1 MQAANTVLDR
11 AERAGRQVALLPTAP
26 DESGTSPHTVA
37 PLPAADVRPRLAA
50 LHPEPW
56 PPDRTAV
63 AAALRDWH
71 EAATAVV
78 YLGDGLTHGEDF
90 AAFAGALADAGSV
103 TELRS
108 AAPPARLLLPPR
120 AEADQLVAQVEQA
133 PQPLAGAATVLAQ
146 SGDGRTLARVP
157 IDLPAGARNGSAG
170 IVLPPELR
178 NRLNRLVLEG
188 PPTAA
193 SVVLLDERW
202 RRRPVGMIAGDL
214 ATADVPFSGP
224 LYYLRRALT
233 PYTEVHEGD
242 LATLLRSDL
251 SVLILADR
259 PLPSGAERDAV
270 AKWVAQ
276 GGLLI
281 RFAGPRT
288 AEQPLGEIDPLMPVK
303 LLGGDRQLG
312 GALSWSEPAGVA
324 QFSPDSPFAGLEVA
338 GEVKVNRQVLAEP
351 SADLA
356 SHTWAALADGTPLVT
371 QAVRGAGRVVL
382 FHVTANADWS
392 NLPLSGLFVDM
403 LRRLVALSAGVAT
416 TADNTVL
423 APAETLDGYG
433 LLSAPPQ
440 AAIGVRASEIAGTVA
455 SPRHPPGLYGPENGR
470 RALNLGGNLPALT
483 AAPVIPGARVED
495 YASAVPERALGP
507 PLLAAAVAL
516 LALDL
521 LISLGLRGLLRP
533 SRVAAGMLLTLLIAP
548 AAHALDADTNPA
560 LATRLGYIAT
570 GDPQLDGVSRA
581 GLEGLSEYVNR
592 RTAASLVEPDAVQPG
607 KTDLSF
613 YPLLYWPISADAQPL
628 ASDQT
633 TALNEYMSRGGI
645 VLIDTR
651 DSGSGSGFAPGT
663 ESALQRVA
671 RGLVIPPLAP
681 LTTEHVLARA
691 FYLLQDFPGRY
702 TGETVW
708 VQRDQDRTNDSVSPV
723 IIGGNDWASAWAI
736 DDSGRNPYA
745 VIPGGARQR
754 TIAYRFGVNLVMY
767 ALTGNY
773 KGDQVH
779 VPAILQRLGQ

>member
-1 MQAANTVLDR
+1 MIFAAPWVLLALPALPLLWWLLRVTPPAPRSETFPAIRLLMGLHAREETPARTPWWLLLLRMTAATLVLLALARPVLDAGSTLPGRGPVLLVVDNGWASAGDWPRRMQAANTVLDR

-90 AAFAGALADAGSV
+90 SAFAGALADAGSV

-133 PQPLAGAATVLAQ
+133 PQPLADAATVLAQ
-146 SGDGRTLARVP
+146 SGDGRTLARVT

-276 GGLLI
+276 
-281 RFAGPRT
+281 
-288 AEQPLGEIDPLMPVK
+288 
-303 LLGGDRQLG
+303 
-312 GALSWSEPAGVA
+312 
-324 QFSPDSPFAGLEVA
+324 
-338 GEVKVNRQVLAEP
+338 
-351 SADLA
+351 
-356 SHTWAALADGTPLVT
+356 
-371 QAVRGAGRVVL
+371 
-382 FHVTANADWS
+382 
-392 NLPLSGLFVDM
+392 
-403 LRRLVALSAGVAT
+403 
-416 TADNTVL
+416 
-423 APAETLDGYG
+423 
-433 LLSAPPQ
+433 
-440 AAIGVRASEIAGTVA
+440 
-455 SPRHPPGLYGPENGR
+455 
-470 RALNLGGNLPALT
+470 
-483 AAPVIPGARVED
+483 
-495 YASAVPERALGP
+495 
-507 PLLAAAVAL
+507 
-516 LALDL
+516 
-521 LISLGLRGLLRP
+521 
-533 SRVAAGMLLTLLIAP
+533 
-548 AAHALDADTNPA
+548 
-560 LATRLGYIAT
+560 
-570 GDPQLDGVSRA
+570 
-581 GLEGLSEYVNR
+581 EGC
-592 RTAASLVEPDAVQPG
+592 
-607 KTDLSF
+607 
-613 YPLLYWPISADAQPL
+613 
-628 ASDQT
+628 
-633 TALNEYMSRGGI
+633 
-645 VLIDTR
+645 
-651 DSGSGSGFAPGT
+651 
-663 ESALQRVA
+663 
-671 RGLVIPPLAP
+671 
-681 LTTEHVLARA
+681 
-691 FYLLQDFPGRY
+691 
-702 TGETVW
+702 
-708 VQRDQDRTNDSVSPV
+708 
-723 IIGGNDWASAWAI
+723 
-736 DDSGRNPYA
+736 
-745 VIPGGARQR
+745 
-754 TIAYRFGVNLVMY
+754 
-767 ALTGNY
+767 
-773 KGDQVH
+773 
-779 VPAILQRLGQ
+779 